1 MLVTNLSHTEPFCD
15 YLNVTCR
22 PDNSFMDE
30 LSCFLDVV
38 SCAVSFKDHEKT
50 IVSVGKGKIV
60 LFRKT
65 KFHSASASGSAISY
79 LRNVGAFEDYLSVLA
94 DVPHKVTRLDVAV
107 DVALDAPL
115 MLRKLEKAYPD
126 DRVSFT
132 RKALKVTRLYSARDS
147 DGQQSGSWYAGNY
160 GKARLTAKVYD
171 KQLEAFEKR
180 GEILPP
186 TTRIELTFAKDF
198 GCSLRDAFMPA
209 SLFYTHSLP
218 VLKANRKYDAWV
230 SHGEGW
236 TGTPPDTKL
245 DWEIYKRRLDNSPEI
260 ASLVELAA
268 KLGPTG
274 KVLLMRDFETHLDN
288 AFRDYL
294 SEASLLG
301 SANKP

>member
-1 MLVTNLSHTEPFCD
+1 MTNLSHTEPFCD

-60 LFRKT
+60 LLQKT

>member
-1 MLVTNLSHTEPFCD
+1 MPVINAPRTEPFCD
-15 YLNVTCR
+15 YLNVTCN
-22 PDNSFMDE
+22 PEDSFITN
-30 LSCFLDVV
+30 LSCLLDVA
-38 SCAVSFKDHEKT
+38 SCPVSFKDHEKT
-50 IVSVGKGKIV
+50 IVSVGTGKIV
-60 LFRKT
+60 LLQKT
-65 KFHSASASGSAISY
+65 KFHSASASGSALSY
-79 LRNVGAFEDYLSVLA
+79 LRNIGAFEDYLSVLSE
-94 DVPHKVTRLDVAV
+94 VPHKVTRLDVAV

-115 MLRKLEKAYPD
+115 MLRKLEKTYPD

-218 VLKANRKYDAWV
+218 VLKANRNYDAWV
-230 SHGEGW
+230 PHGVGW
-236 TGTPPDTKL
+236 AGTPPDTKL

-268 KLGPTG
+268 KLGPNG
-274 KVLLMRDFETHLDN
+274 KTLLMRDFEKHLDN
-288 AFRDYL
+288 ALRDY
-294 SEASLLG
+294 SYEASSLG
-301 SANKP
+301 SDIKS